1 MQKRFWAGA
10 AGQARMQAQDT
21 DGEEE
26 KQNNILSVA
35 SQEEM
40 AWGDAALSTAIPGPG
55 LAAPPILSQGTPEQ
69 QMRFLGPFMDGQLH
83 WGALALTEP
92 GIGSDVAGMSTTAVL
107 DGDEWVINGHKHYI
121 TNGARADLVV
131 TFATIDKSLGREG
144 IRPFVVP
151 KGTPGMI
158 VGRIE
163 EKMGLRA
170 SQTAELIYEN
180 CRVPQENLLAGREK
194 TQKAGFK
201 AAMGTLDATRPMVG
215 ALAVGIA
222 RAAHETTREWVCDE
236 LPKGFPAH
244 KRHEIEDELEELG
257 QQIEMARLLV
267 WRAAW
272 MADRRIPNSKEASMS
287 KAFAGALVMKVTSA
301 GVRITAPGENYR
313 AQAVPGEVVPRR
325 EGLRYLRGNRAD
337 PAPGYRAPPLPGG
350 GYTIEVGATP
360 SHPRMPTRG
369 IPTCAISPPLEDLGH
384 PAAGFNPFPICLPSR
399 ERIPLPR
406 PAYTLLLAGD

>member
-1 MQKRFWAGA
+1 MIDFTLSKTQQAAREYAHQVALEEMRPISLECDRTENIPESFFWNMQKRFWAGA
-10 AGQARMQAQDT
+10 AGQARMQAQDAG
-21 DGEEE
+21 GEEE
-26 KQNNILSVA
+26 KQNNILSVV

-107 DGDEWVINGHKHYI
+107 EGDEWVINGHKHYI
-121 TNGARADLVV
+121 TNGARANLVV

-180 CRVPQENLLAGREK
+180 CRVPKDNLLAGRENTK
-194 TQKAGFK
+194 KAGFK

-215 ALAVGIA
+215 VLAAGIA
-222 RAAHETTREWVCDE
+222 RAAHETTRAWVCDE
-236 LPKGFPAH
+236 LPRGFPAH
-244 KRHEIEDELEELG
+244 KRREVEDELEELG
-257 QQIEMARLLV
+257 QQIEMARFLV

-287 KAFAGALVMKVTSA
+287 KAYAGALVMKVTAA
-301 GVRITAPGENYR
+301 GVRITAPGENSER
-313 AQAVPGEVVPRR
+313 KQFLAKWFRDAKVFDIFEGTAQIQRLVIARRLFPEV
-325 EGLRYLRGNRAD
+325 D
-337 PAPGYRAPPLPGG
+337 
-350 GYTIEVGATP
+350 
-360 SHPRMPTRG
+360 
-369 IPTCAISPPLEDLGH
+369 IP
-384 PAAGFNPFPICLPSR
+384 
-399 ERIPLPR
+399 
-406 PAYTLLLAGD
+406 

>member
-1 MQKRFWAGA
+1 MINFTLTKGQQTAREYAHQVALEEMRPISLECDRTEKIPDSFFVNMQKRFWGGA
-10 AGQARMQAQDT
+10 AAQGRQQAQ
-21 DGEEE
+21 EEE
-26 KQNNILSVA
+26 ERQSNVYSVL

-69 QMRFLGPFMDGQLH
+69 QARFLAPYLDGQLR

-107 DGDEWVINGHKHYI
+107 DGDEWVLNGHKHYI

-151 KGTPGMI
+151 KGTPGLI

-180 CRVPQENLLAGREK
+180 CRIPKENLLSGREGGK
-194 TQKAGFK
+194 KAGFK

-215 ALAVGIA
+215 SLAVGIA
-222 RAAHETTREWVCDE
+222 RAAHEATIEWLNEE
-236 LPKGFPAH
+236 LPAGFPAH
-244 KRHEIEDELEELG
+244 KRREMEETLQELG
-257 QQIEMARLLV
+257 QELEMARLLV

-272 MADRRIPNSKEASMS
+272 MADKRIPNSKEASMS
-287 KAFAGALVMKVTSA
+287 KAYAGSLVMKITATAVQL
-301 GVRITAPGENYR
+301 TAPGENSER
-313 AQAVPGEVVPRR
+313 KQLIAKWFRDAKVFDIFEGTAQIQRLVIARRLFPGI
-325 EGLRYLRGNRAD
+325 D
-337 PAPGYRAPPLPGG
+337 
-350 GYTIEVGATP
+350 
-360 SHPRMPTRG
+360 
-369 IPTCAISPPLEDLGH
+369 IP
-384 PAAGFNPFPICLPSR
+384 
-399 ERIPLPR
+399 
-406 PAYTLLLAGD
+406 

>member
-1 MQKRFWAGA
+1 MIDFTLSKSQQAARDYAHRVALEEMRPISLECDRTEKIPESFFWNMQKRYWAGA
-10 AGQARMQAQDT
+10 AGQARQQDT
-21 DGEEE
+21 GEEE
-26 KQNNILSVA
+26 RQQNVLSVLA
-35 SQEEM
+35 QEEM

-69 QMRFLGPFMDGQLH
+69 QMRFLGPYMDGQLH

-107 DGDEWVINGHKHYI
+107 DGDEWVLNGHKHYI
-121 TNGARADLVV
+121 TNGARSDIVV

-151 KGTPGMI
+151 KGTPGFI

-170 SQTAELIYEN
+170 SQTAELIFEN
-180 CRVPQENLLAGREK
+180 CRIPQENLLSGRESSK
-194 TQKAGFK
+194 KAGFK

-215 ALAVGIA
+215 SLAVGIA
-222 RAAHETTREWVCDE
+222 RAANETSRDWVCEE

-244 KRHEIEDELEELG
+244 KRRVIEDELEELR
-257 QQIEMARLLV
+257 QEIEMARFLV

-287 KAFAGALVMKVTSA
+287 KAYAGALVMKVTAA
-301 GVRITAPGENYR
+301 GVRITAPGENSER
-313 AQAVPGEVVPRR
+313 KQFLAKWFRDAKVFDIFEGTAQIQRLVIARR
-325 EGLRYLRGNRAD
+325 LFPEID
-337 PAPGYRAPPLPGG
+337 
-350 GYTIEVGATP
+350 
-360 SHPRMPTRG
+360 
-369 IPTCAISPPLEDLGH
+369 IP
-384 PAAGFNPFPICLPSR
+384 
-399 ERIPLPR
+399 
-406 PAYTLLLAGD
+406 

>member
-1 MQKRFWAGA
+1 MIDFTLTKGQQQARDYAHKVAAEEMRPISLECDRSEKIPDNFFVNMQKRFWGGA
-10 AGQARMQAQDT
+10 AAQGRQQAQED
-21 DGEEE
+21 EER
-26 KQNNILSVA
+26 QNNVYSVL

-69 QMRFLGPFMDGQLH
+69 QARFLGSYLDGQLH

-107 DGDEWVINGHKHYI
+107 DGDEWVLNGHKHYI
-121 TNGARADLVV
+121 TNGARADIVV

-151 KGTPGMI
+151 KGTPGFI

-180 CRVPQENLLAGREK
+180 CRIPKENLLSGRDGGK
-194 TQKAGFK
+194 KAGFK

-222 RAAHETTREWVCDE
+222 RAAHEATIEWLNEE
-236 LPKGFPAH
+236 LPAGFPAR
-244 KRHEIEDELEELG
+244 KRREMEETLEELG
-257 QQIEMARLLV
+257 QELEMARFLV

-287 KAFAGALVMKVTSA
+287 KAYAGALVMKITATAVQF
-301 GVRITAPGENYR
+301 TAPGENTER
-313 AQAVPGEVVPRR
+313 KQLIAKWFRDAKVFDIFEGTAQVQRLVIARRLFPGV
-325 EGLRYLRGNRAD
+325 D
-337 PAPGYRAPPLPGG
+337 
-350 GYTIEVGATP
+350 
-360 SHPRMPTRG
+360 
-369 IPTCAISPPLEDLGH
+369 IP
-384 PAAGFNPFPICLPSR
+384 
-399 ERIPLPR
+399 
-406 PAYTLLLAGD
+406 

>member
-1 MQKRFWAGA
+1 MIDFTLTKGQQAAREYAHQVALEEMRPISLECDRTEQIPQSFFLNMQRRFWGGA
-10 AGQARMQAQDT
+10 AAQGRQQAQED
-21 DGEEE
+21 EER
-26 KQNNILSVA
+26 QNNVYSVL

-69 QMRFLGPFMDGQLH
+69 QARFLSRYLDGELR

-107 DGDEWVINGHKHYI
+107 DDDEWVLNGHKHYI

-131 TFATIDKSLGREG
+131 TFATIDKKLGREG

-151 KGTPGMI
+151 KGTPGLI

-180 CRVPQENLLAGREK
+180 CRIPKDNLLSGRESSK
-194 TQKAGFK
+194 KAGFK

-215 ALAVGIA
+215 SLAVGIA
-222 RAAHETTREWVCDE
+222 RAAHEATCEWLREE
-236 LPKGFPAH
+236 LPAGFPAR
-244 KRHEIEDELEELG
+244 KRRAMEETLSELG
-257 QQIEMARLLV
+257 QELEMARLLV

-272 MADRRIPNSKEASMS
+272 MADKRIPNSKEASMS
-287 KAFAGALVMKVTSA
+287 KAYAGALVMKITATAVQF
-301 GVRITAPGENYR
+301 TAPGENSPR
-313 AQAVPGEVVPRR
+313 KQLIAKWFRDAKVFDIFEGTAQIQRLVIARRLFPGI
-325 EGLRYLRGNRAD
+325 D
-337 PAPGYRAPPLPGG
+337 
-350 GYTIEVGATP
+350 
-360 SHPRMPTRG
+360 
-369 IPTCAISPPLEDLGH
+369 IP
-384 PAAGFNPFPICLPSR
+384 
-399 ERIPLPR
+399 
-406 PAYTLLLAGD
+406 

>member
-1 MQKRFWAGA
+1 MIDFTLTKGQQAAREYAHKVALEEMRPISLEGDRTEKIPEGFFANMQKRFWGGA
-10 AGQARMQAQDT
+10 AAQGRQQAQED
-21 DGEEE
+21 EER
-26 KQNNILSVA
+26 QGNVYSVL

-55 LAAPPILSQGTPEQ
+55 LAGPPILSQGTPEQ
-69 QMRFLGPFMDGQLH
+69 QARFLAQYLDGKLR

-107 DGDEWVINGHKHYI
+107 DGEEWVLNGHKHYI

-151 KGTPGMI
+151 KGTPGLI

-180 CRVPQENLLAGREK
+180 CRIPKENLLSGRDSGK
-194 TQKAGFK
+194 KAGFK

-215 ALAVGIA
+215 SLAVGIA
-222 RAAHETTREWVCDE
+222 RAAYEATVEWINEE
-236 LPKGFPAH
+236 LPAGFMPR
-244 KRHEIEDELEELG
+244 KRREMEEALQELG
-257 QQIEMARLLV
+257 QELEMARFLV

-272 MADRRIPNSKEASMS
+272 MADKRIPNSKEASMS
-287 KAFAGALVMKVTSA
+287 KAYAGALVMKITATAVQF
-301 GVRITAPGENYR
+301 TAPGENSER
-313 AQAVPGEVVPRR
+313 KQLIAKWFRDAKVFDIFEGTAQIQRLVIARRLFPGI
-325 EGLRYLRGNRAD
+325 D
-337 PAPGYRAPPLPGG
+337 
-350 GYTIEVGATP
+350 
-360 SHPRMPTRG
+360 
-369 IPTCAISPPLEDLGH
+369 IP
-384 PAAGFNPFPICLPSR
+384 
-399 ERIPLPR
+399 
-406 PAYTLLLAGD
+406 

>member
-1 MQKRFWAGA
+1 VIDFTLSKTQQAARDYAHQVALEEMRPISLECDRTERIPESFFWNMQKRFWAGA
-10 AGQARMQAQDT
+10 AGQARMQEQP
-21 DGEEE
+21 GEER
-26 KQNNILSVA
+26 QSNILSVI

-55 LAAPPILSQGTPEQ
+55 LAAPPIMSQGTPEQ

-158 VGRIE
+158 IGRIE
-163 EKMGLRA
+163 QKMGLRA

-180 CRVPQENLLAGREK
+180 CRIPKDNLLAGREQA
-194 TQKAGFK
+194 QKAGFK

-222 RAAHETTREWVCDE
+222 RAAHETTREWLCDE
-236 LPKGFPAH
+236 LPRGFPAH
-244 KRHEIEDELEELG
+244 KRREIEDELEDLG
-257 QQIEMARLLV
+257 QQIEMARFLV

-272 MADRRIPNSKEASMS
+272 MADKRIPNSKEASMS
-287 KAFAGALVMKVTSA
+287 KAFAGALVMKVTTA
-301 GVRITAPGENYR
+301 GVRITAPGENSER
-313 AQAVPGEVVPRR
+313 KQFLAKWFRDAKVFDIFEGTAQIQRLVIARR
-325 EGLRYLRGNRAD
+325 LFPD
-337 PAPGYRAPPLPGG
+337 
-350 GYTIEVGATP
+350 VD
-360 SHPRMPTRG
+360 
-369 IPTCAISPPLEDLGH
+369 IP
-384 PAAGFNPFPICLPSR
+384 
-399 ERIPLPR
+399 
-406 PAYTLLLAGD
+406 

>member
-1 MQKRFWAGA
+1 MIDFTLSKSQKEARDYAHLVALEEMRPISLECDRTENIPETFFWNMQKRFWAGA
-10 AGQARMQAQDT
+10 AGQARKQAQAED
-21 DGEEE
+21 EH
-26 KQNNILSVA
+26 QSNIFSIL

-107 DGDEWVINGHKHYI
+107 DGDQWVINGHKHYI
-121 TNGARADLVV
+121 TNGARADVVV

-151 KGTPGMI
+151 KGTPGFI

-163 EKMGLRA
+163 QKMGLRA
-170 SQTAELIYEN
+170 SQTAELIFEN
-180 CRVPQENLLAGREK
+180 CSIPKENLLSGREQSK
-194 TQKAGFK
+194 KAGFK

-222 RAAHETTREWVCDE
+222 RAAYETTREWVCEE
-236 LPKGFPAH
+236 LPVGYAPH
-244 KRHEIEDELEELG
+244 KRRQIEDELHEVQQELD
-257 QQIEMARLLV
+257 MARFLV

-287 KAFAGALVMKVTSA
+287 KAYAGGLVMKATA
-301 GVRITAPGENYR
+301 TAVRITSPGENSER
-313 AQAVPGEVVPRR
+313 KLLVHKWFRDAKVFDIFEGTAQIQRLVIARR
-325 EGLRYLRGNRAD
+325 MFPEID
-337 PAPGYRAPPLPGG
+337 
-350 GYTIEVGATP
+350 
-360 SHPRMPTRG
+360 
-369 IPTCAISPPLEDLGH
+369 IP
-384 PAAGFNPFPICLPSR
+384 
-399 ERIPLPR
+399 
-406 PAYTLLLAGD
+406 

>member
-1 MQKRFWAGA
+1 
-10 AGQARMQAQDT
+10 
-21 DGEEE
+21 
-26 KQNNILSVA
+26 
-35 SQEEM
+35 
-40 AWGDAALSTAIPGPG
+40 
-55 LAAPPILSQGTPEQ
+55 
-69 QMRFLGPFMDGQLH
+69 MRFLAPYRDGQLR

-151 KGTPGMI
+151 KGTPGMM

-180 CRVPQENLLAGREK
+180 CRIPRDNLLSGREQSK
-194 TQKAGFK
+194 KAGFK

-222 RAAHETTREWVCDE
+222 RAAHEAAWEWLHEE

-244 KRHEIEDELEELG
+244 KRRSIEDELVELG
-257 QQIEMARLLV
+257 QEIEMARFLV
-267 WRAAW
+267 WRASW

-287 KAFAGALVMKVTSA
+287 KAYAGELVMKVTSTA
-301 GVRITAPGENYR
+301 VRITAPGENSERKQYIAKWFR
-313 AQAVPGEVVPRR
+313 DAKVFDIFEGTAQIQRLVIARR
-325 EGLRYLRGNRAD
+325 LFPELD
-337 PAPGYRAPPLPGG
+337 
-350 GYTIEVGATP
+350 
-360 SHPRMPTRG
+360 
-369 IPTCAISPPLEDLGH
+369 IP
-384 PAAGFNPFPICLPSR
+384 
-399 ERIPLPR
+399 
-406 PAYTLLLAGD
+406 